1 MNEEATR
8 IAERYGIT
16 EKCQTLESALRD
28 IAGTTSVDFDLN
40 GFLDGIHQVIVLVGY
55 DWHKIRGTLS
65 FAREIMREGLQ
76 LDLQKSG
83 DRIEDY
89 GEHLYFVFDCGES
102 WLKELNGDIPS
113 EKEI

>member
-8 IAERYGIT
+8 IAERYGLT
-16 EKCQTLESALRD
+16 EKCQMLERALHD

-40 GFLDGIHQVIVLVGY
+40 GFLDGIHPVIVLVEY
-55 DWHKIRGTLS
+55 DWHKIRSTLS
-65 FAREIMREGLQ
+65 FARETMREAFR

-89 GEHLYFVFDCGES
+89 GKHLNFVFDCGPS
-102 WLKELNGDIPS
+102 WLKELNGNIPS
-113 EKEI
+113 DKEI